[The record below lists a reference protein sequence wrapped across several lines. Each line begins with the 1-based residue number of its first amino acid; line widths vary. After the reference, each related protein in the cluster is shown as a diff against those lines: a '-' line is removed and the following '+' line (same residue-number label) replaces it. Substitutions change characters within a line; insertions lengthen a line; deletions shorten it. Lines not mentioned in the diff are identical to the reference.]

1 MYLVKNTTTRKGFC
15 AIISKKTFTNQAEMC
30 YNIQNRV
37 LNDEFQMIFRRFSE
51 KRGYVP
57 GGTGGKKGYK
67 MAGGYK

>member
-1 MYLVKNTTTRKGFC
+1 
-15 AIISKKTFTNQAEMC
+15 MC

-37 LNDEFQMIFRRFSE
+37 LNDEFQMNFRRFSE